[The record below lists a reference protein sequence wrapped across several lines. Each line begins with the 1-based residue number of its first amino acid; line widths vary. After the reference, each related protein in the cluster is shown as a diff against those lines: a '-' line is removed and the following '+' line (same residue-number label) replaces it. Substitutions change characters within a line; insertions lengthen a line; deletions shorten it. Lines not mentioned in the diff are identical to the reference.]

1 MKKISG
7 AKILKFLF
15 IFLFILVLCRAS
27 LFRQINPFGISVS
40 FAMLA
45 QNFDPLIII
54 FSYVASNILLRFS
67 ISNII
72 IILVEICSM
81 ILLSIINNKR
91 KKKLPVYIISL
102 FILFSQSARIYFG
115 SGYLEEFLAVITSVF
130 ISFVSFYIFNI
141 SVSSFIKR
149 GRIFKFT
156 IDEKICHAM
165 LIMAF
170 FSGLS
175 GLYFGNFILTNTL
188 CLMVLF
194 FISRVSLPSFSIC
207 FSTIAGLGVSLSSGS
222 IVPLAIFSVWSTML
236 ITFKS
241 NKKIITSLMVIAADV
256 VVGVFL
262 NIYGIYDLWVLLS
275 TIVGGYVLWMFVTM
289 MIDIAYRSIKF
300 IALELL
306 SPIAIVSYI
315 DPSSGKKGLF
325 SKWMNETVKTYIS
338 LFIRIFVFAL
348 CSVLLRAF
356 SLSNFDMSEKGFVK
370 LFYVLAIIAFIKNA
384 PKFIDG
390 LFGTSISKDSDTK
403 FVSDMF
409 RGVLGGVATLAGG
422 AITGAHVAGKVGESR
437 LKGAW
442 KGATSNWKKGYDTAK
457 KGGLGALPG
466 VVSAAT
472 YGAYTGAKKQ
482 YGYENDKE
490 MQKLIDSLERK
501 VPAIDEAKSGAV
513 DELMA
518 NDREKYNQILE
529 KGTKVNGRKY
539 GRGLEKDDA
548 LENMLKKNAGGL
560 AKDEVLHA
568 GDNEYLERRRFV
580 ADRKQAEAIMSRTN
594 AIAKAQ
600 YSSAVDAYNSSN
612 DKNAYLIS
620 FEMGTAK
627 NDFGRM
633 DESGLKDAVTNELQK
648 FIQTGRLQ
656 FNNADMSGKMDLVI
670 ENTNLDRAV
679 VQNMSETELKVEY
692 DKAIIEKANN
702 SLSKFE
708 SADSIEAKTSIALDI
723 KRDNITYEISGLSGA
738 NLTDRFNDANDA
750 RIVSNFGHSL
760 DNIEADATKVS
771 GEVKDAQ
778 AALDEYLK
786 SGNGK
791 KAKRLDSAYSLADS
805 AYKAKKLAREQREEA
820 ARNNAN
826 NNNNNN

>member
-1 MKKISG
+1 MIFGNLYALGTQVTLVSDIFRVLSFFLDGIIYSLIPTVFNMIYSLYDFSVLFEDGAFLTDLINRMSNTIYSFIAIFMFFRVAFSLLTMLVDPSVIDDKEKGAKKIVVNIMISLLLIVVVPIVFQY
-7 AKILKFLF
+7 AKEIQSKAMSEHWIEKIIIGEEFSEDSEYSFGNEFALSVWGVFF
-15 IFLFILVLCRAS
+15 SPFDANSTTQAAYDS
-27 LFRQINPFGISVS
+27 LFNNQDAVGVG
-40 FAMLA
+40 AVW
-45 QNFDPLIII
+45 PLTR
-54 FSYVASNILLRFS
+54 V
-67 ISNII
+67 
-72 IILVEICSM
+72 M
-81 ILLSIINNKR
+81 
-91 KKKLPVYIISL
+91 
-102 FILFSQSARIYFG
+102 G
-115 SGYLEEFLAVITSVF
+115 
-130 ISFVSFYIFNI
+130 
-141 SVSSFIKR
+141 
-149 GRIFKFT
+149 
-156 IDEKICHAM
+156 
-165 LIMAF
+165 
-170 FSGLS
+170 
-175 GLYFGNFILTNTL
+175 
-188 CLMVLF
+188 VLN
-194 FISRVSLPSFSIC
+194 S
-207 FSTIAGLGVSLSSGS
+207 
-222 IVPLAIFSVWSTML
+222 
-236 ITFKS
+236 
-241 NKKIITSLMVIAADV
+241 
-256 VVGVFL
+256 VVGVPIIADLVGRVPIFNNIL
-262 NIYGIYDLWVLLS
+262 NTMDAGTYYQLSYVCILS
-275 TIVGGYVLWMFVTM
+275 TIVGFYVLWTFVKL
-289 MIDIAYRSIKF
+289 MIDVAYRSIKF
-300 IALELL
+300 FALELL